1 MPQESGAVMRRKE
14 LIRAHSLT
22 DDLEARK
29 RIEDFAGSDFAFEDR
44 SDEDIATFHKE
55 LFQDPPE
62 FILAAREAVED
73 MSKMDQ
79 FKVLMKDLWDEQMGR
94 EAQLGLNIPRNKQE
108 DIKILQDANL
118 LLARTGKPTL
128 QERIAQMPPE
138 WRKGK
143 TVKQMSIEIQEGRG
157 QQGWEIQEEQ
167 KEGRQ

>member
-62 FILAAREAVED
+62 FILAARE
-73 MSKMDQ
+73 
-79 FKVLMKDLWDEQMGR
+79 
-94 EAQLGLNIPRNKQE
+94 QE

-157 QQGWEIQEEQ
+157 REGAAIQEEL
-167 KEGRQ
+167 EEEHR